1 MLFLG
6 TTFFSGSHTLDP
18 PAVHVSPITEIKLTN
33 GTFDHLYVSKN
44 AEEPI
49 ESTHNEWNGD
59 TLLSAPFDDS
69 LDAGNSGF
77 SLRNTDIMVVKCR
90 EKGSMDWMTIHTKTI
105 NTIDDFKMLYF
116 YRYARGDT
124 DYEFMLA
131 STCNGIENS
140 YVTKEVHSGF
150 NGFFLVNQDN
160 AVGTIYNLD
169 GCDTTR
175 TVSGEAVNLLNSQYA
190 NVISNGAF
198 NYDTGT
204 VTGVFLKSDTRD
216 CIVDL
221 AGGVQLRK
229 DFIDFLTDKK
239 PKILKWDDGRIWMIQ
254 IVGTPTDTEEG
265 HKDLRKITFQF
276 TQTGDVNDPQS
287 LYINGLSPVGV
298 EWW

>member
-105 NTIDDFKMLYF
+105 
-116 YRYARGDT
+116 
-124 DYEFMLA
+124 
-131 STCNGIENS
+131 
-140 YVTKEVHSGF
+140 
-150 NGFFLVNQDN
+150 
-160 AVGTIYNLD
+160 
-169 GCDTTR
+169 
-175 TVSGEAVNLLNSQYA
+175 
-190 NVISNGAF
+190 
-198 NYDTGT
+198 
-204 VTGVFLKSDTRD
+204 
-216 CIVDL
+216 
-221 AGGVQLRK
+221 
-229 DFIDFLTDKK
+229 
-239 PKILKWDDGRIWMIQ
+239 
-254 IVGTPTDTEEG
+254 TP
-265 HKDLRKITFQF
+265 
-276 TQTGDVNDPQS
+276 
-287 LYINGLSPVGV
+287 
-298 EWW
+298 

>member
-140 YVTKEVHSGF
+140 YVTKEVHS
-150 NGFFLVNQDN
+150 
-160 AVGTIYNLD
+160 
-169 GCDTTR
+169 C
-175 TVSGEAVNLLNSQYA
+175 LLYTSP
-190 NVISNGAF
+190 SP
-198 NYDTGT
+198 
-204 VTGVFLKSDTRD
+204 RD
-216 CIVDL
+216 
-221 AGGVQLRK
+221 
-229 DFIDFLTDKK
+229 
-239 PKILKWDDGRIWMIQ
+239 
-254 IVGTPTDTEEG
+254 
-265 HKDLRKITFQF
+265 
-276 TQTGDVNDPQS
+276 
-287 LYINGLSPVGV
+287 
-298 EWW
+298 